1 MDLGFG
7 EMKRVKALTFSKPKR
22 EGKDALLQ
30 PH

>member
-1 MDLGFG
+1 
-7 EMKRVKALTFSKPKR
+7 MKRVKALTFSKPKR